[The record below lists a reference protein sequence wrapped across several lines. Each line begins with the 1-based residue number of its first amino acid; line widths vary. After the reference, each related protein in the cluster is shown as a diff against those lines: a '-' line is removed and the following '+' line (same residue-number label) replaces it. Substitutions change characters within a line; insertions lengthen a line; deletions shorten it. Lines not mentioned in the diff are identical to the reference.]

1 MTETENM
8 TETDGMTE
16 ADGITETD
24 GITEM
29 NDSIKTI
36 TIPDTI
42 TVKDLAEQLN
52 ISSIEI
58 IKELM
63 KNGVMATINQ
73 VIDFDTAAIV
83 ISDLGYQA
91 VEKDNNTLDEN
102 QLDDSQDKQGAFKS
116 LRINIQES
124 ADAIPRHPV
133 VTVLGHVDHG
143 KTTLLDNIR
152 QSNIVSSEVGNIT
165 QSIGAYQAK
174 SPDGRL
180 ITFIDTPG
188 HAAFTNMRKRGAQIT
203 DVAIVVIAADDGIM
217 PQTKE
222 VINFIKEAEI
232 PMIAAINKTDL
243 KDISTDRV
251 KQQLMELSLTP
262 EEYGGDLVV
271 VNISA
276 LTGKG
281 IDELL
286 ETTQLIADLQELKAN
301 ISDNA
306 EGIILEARMHKN
318 QGILS
323 TIIIQNGTLHKG
335 DIMITENTYGKVK
348 SMINDRGENIQSAG
362 PSEPII
368 ISGLSEMPKAGE
380 KFKIIKSEKEAKK
393 IIEKANR
400 TQEKDTLK
408 NTAITSE
415 VTSVND
421 NGNEEIKSLNLIIKS
436 DTQGTIEPIL
446 KTIDTFKKEDLTINI
461 IEASIGSINESDVSL
476 ASVSKSAILGF
487 NSRTEIGA
495 EKLAEQ
501 EKVSITTFDIIY
513 DLRESIEILIND
525 VLGPIITTNEV
536 GKLEVR
542 KIFKI
547 DKTEVIAGSY
557 VAEGKINKGDNVK
570 IIRNDEVVGQSKI
583 ANIKRESDDVSEV
596 NAGIECGIKLSNFNN
611 FEENDQI
618 IAFQINEQKREI

>member
-1 MTETENM
+1 M
-8 TETDGMTE
+8 TETDE
-16 ADGITETD
+16 SVQKI
-24 GITEM
+24 I
-29 NDSIKTI
+29 
-36 TIPDTI
+36 IPDTI
-42 TVKDLAEQLN
+42 TVKDLAEHLN

-63 KNGVMATINQ
+63 KNGLMATINQ

-83 ISDLGYQA
+83 IADLGYDA
-91 VEKDNNTLDEN
+91 VEKNKEVEEESQLNDSENKQNT
-102 QLDDSQDKQGAFKS
+102 FKS
-116 LRINIQES
+116 LRVNMKETVG
-124 ADAIPRHPV
+124 ATPRHPV

-143 KTTLLDNIR
+143 KTTLLDKIR
-152 QSNIVSSEVGNIT
+152 ESNIVSSEVGNIT
-165 QSIGAYQAK
+165 QSIAAYQAK

-203 DVAIVVIAADDGIM
+203 DVAIIVIAADDGIM

-222 VINFIKEAEI
+222 VINFIKDADI
-232 PMIAAINKTDL
+232 PMIVAINKTDL
-243 KDISTDRV
+243 KDVSTDRV

-286 ETTQLIADLQELKAN
+286 ETTQLIADLQELKAKT
-301 ISDNA
+301 SDSA

-335 DIMITENTYGKVK
+335 NIIIAENTYGKIK
-348 SMINDRGENIQSAG
+348 SMINDLGENIQSAG

-368 ISGLSEMPKAGE
+368 ISGLSEMPRAGE
-380 KFKIIKSEKEAKK
+380 KFRVIKSEKEAKK
-393 IIEKANR
+393 IIDKANR
-400 TQEKDTLK
+400 IQNKDVQKNSTTL
-408 NTAITSE
+408 SE

-421 NGNEEIKSLNLIIKS
+421 DNIEEIKSINLIIKS
-436 DTQGTIEPIL
+436 DTQGTIEPLL
-446 KTIDTFKKEDLTINI
+446 KTIDTFKKDDLNINI

-501 EKVSITTFDIIY
+501 EQVSISTFDIIY

-525 VLGPIITTNEV
+525 VLGPIITTIEV

-542 KIFKI
+542 KIFKM

-557 VAEGKINKGDNVK
+557 VLEGKINKGDNVK
-570 IIRNDEVVGQSKI
+570 IIRNDEIIDESKI
-583 ANIKRESDDVSEV
+583 ANIKRESDDVTEV
-596 NAGIECGIKLSNFNN
+596 NAGIECGIKLSNFND

-618 IAFQINEQKREI
+618 IAFQVSEQKREI

>member
-1 MTETENM
+1 M
-8 TETDGMTE
+8 TETDE
-16 ADGITETD
+16 SVQKI
-24 GITEM
+24 I
-29 NDSIKTI
+29 
-36 TIPDTI
+36 IPDTI
-42 TVKDLAEQLN
+42 TVKDLAEHLN

-63 KNGVMATINQ
+63 KNGLMATINQ

-83 ISDLGYQA
+83 IADLGYDA
-91 VEKDNNTLDEN
+91 VEKNKEVEEESQLNDSENKQNT
-102 QLDDSQDKQGAFKS
+102 FKS
-116 LRINIQES
+116 LRVNMKETVG
-124 ADAIPRHPV
+124 ATPRHPV

-143 KTTLLDNIR
+143 KTTLLDKIR
-152 QSNIVSSEVGNIT
+152 ESNIVSSEVGNIT
-165 QSIGAYQAK
+165 QSIAAYQAK

-203 DVAIVVIAADDGIM
+203 DVAIIVIAADDGIM

-222 VINFIKEAEI
+222 VINFIKDADI
-232 PMIAAINKTDL
+232 PMIVAINKTDL
-243 KDISTDRV
+243 KDVSTDRV

-286 ETTQLIADLQELKAN
+286 ETTQLIADLQELKAKT
-301 ISDNA
+301 SDSA

-335 DIMITENTYGKVK
+335 NIMIAENTYGKIK
-348 SMINDRGENIQSAG
+348 SMINDLGENIQSAG

-368 ISGLSEMPKAGE
+368 ISGLSEMPRAGE
-380 KFKIIKSEKEAKK
+380 KFRVIKSEKEAKK
-393 IIEKANR
+393 IIDKANR
-400 TQEKDTLK
+400 IQNKDVQKNSTTL
-408 NTAITSE
+408 SE

-421 NGNEEIKSLNLIIKS
+421 DNIEEIKSINLIIKS
-436 DTQGTIEPIL
+436 DTQGTIEPLL
-446 KTIDTFKKEDLTINI
+446 KTIDTFKKDDLNINI

-501 EKVSITTFDIIY
+501 EQVSISTFDIIY

-525 VLGPIITTNEV
+525 VLGPIITTIEV

-542 KIFKI
+542 KIFKM

-557 VAEGKINKGDNVK
+557 VLEGKINKGDNVK
-570 IIRNDEVVGQSKI
+570 IIRNDEIIDESKI
-583 ANIKRESDDVSEV
+583 ANIKRESDDVTEL
-596 NAGIECGIKLSNFNN
+596 NAGIECGIKLSNFND

-618 IAFQINEQKREI
+618 IAFQVSEQKREI

>member
-1 MTETENM
+1 M
-8 TETDGMTE
+8 TETDE
-16 ADGITETD
+16 SVQKI
-24 GITEM
+24 I
-29 NDSIKTI
+29 
-36 TIPDTI
+36 IPDTI
-42 TVKDLAEQLN
+42 TVKDLAEHLN

-63 KNGVMATINQ
+63 KNGLMATINQ

-83 ISDLGYQA
+83 IADLGYDA
-91 VEKDNNTLDEN
+91 VEKNKEVEEESQLNDSENKQNT
-102 QLDDSQDKQGAFKS
+102 FKS
-116 LRINIQES
+116 LRVNMKETVG
-124 ADAIPRHPV
+124 ATPRHPV

-143 KTTLLDNIR
+143 KTTLLDKIR
-152 QSNIVSSEVGNIT
+152 ESNIVSSEVGNIT
-165 QSIGAYQAK
+165 QSIAAYQAK

-203 DVAIVVIAADDGIM
+203 DVAIIVIAADDGIM

-222 VINFIKEAEI
+222 VINFIKDADI
-232 PMIAAINKTDL
+232 PMIVAINKTDL
-243 KDISTDRV
+243 KDVSTDRV

-286 ETTQLIADLQELKAN
+286 ETTQLIADLQELKAKT
-301 ISDNA
+301 SDSA

-335 DIMITENTYGKVK
+335 NIMIAENTYGKIK
-348 SMINDRGENIQSAG
+348 SMINDLGENIQSAG

-368 ISGLSEMPKAGE
+368 ISGLSEMPRAGE
-380 KFKIIKSEKEAKK
+380 KFRVIKSEKEAKK
-393 IIEKANR
+393 IIDKANR
-400 TQEKDTLK
+400 IQNKDVQKNSTTL
-408 NTAITSE
+408 SE

-421 NGNEEIKSLNLIIKS
+421 DNIEEIKSINLIIKS
-436 DTQGTIEPIL
+436 DTQGTIEPLL
-446 KTIDTFKKEDLTINI
+446 KTIDTFKKDDLNINI

-501 EKVSITTFDIIY
+501 EQVSISTFDIIY
-513 DLRESIEILIND
+513 DLREPIEILIND
-525 VLGPIITTNEV
+525 VLGPIITTIEV

-542 KIFKI
+542 KIFKM

-557 VAEGKINKGDNVK
+557 VLEGKINKGDNVK
-570 IIRNDEVVGQSKI
+570 IIRNDEIIDESKI
-583 ANIKRESDDVSEV
+583 ANIKRESDDVTEV
-596 NAGIECGIKLSNFNN
+596 NAGIECGIKLSNFND

-618 IAFQINEQKREI
+618 IAFQVSEQKREI

>member
-1 MTETENM
+1 M
-8 TETDGMTE
+8 TETDE
-16 ADGITETD
+16 SVQKI
-24 GITEM
+24 I
-29 NDSIKTI
+29 
-36 TIPDTI
+36 IPDTI
-42 TVKDLAEQLN
+42 TVKDLAEHLN

-63 KNGVMATINQ
+63 KNGLMATINQ

-83 ISDLGYQA
+83 IADLGYDA
-91 VEKDNNTLDEN
+91 VEKNKEVEEESQLNDSENKQNT
-102 QLDDSQDKQGAFKS
+102 FKS
-116 LRINIQES
+116 LRVNMKETVG
-124 ADAIPRHPV
+124 ATPRHPV

-143 KTTLLDNIR
+143 KTTLLDKIR
-152 QSNIVSSEVGNIT
+152 ESNIVSSEVGNIT
-165 QSIGAYQAK
+165 QSIAAYQAK

-203 DVAIVVIAADDGIM
+203 DVAIIVIAADDGIM

-222 VINFIKEAEI
+222 VINFIKDADI
-232 PMIAAINKTDL
+232 PMIVAINKTDL
-243 KDISTDRV
+243 KDVSTDRV

-286 ETTQLIADLQELKAN
+286 ETTQLIADLQELKAKT
-301 ISDNA
+301 SDSA

-335 DIMITENTYGKVK
+335 NIMIAENTYGKIK
-348 SMINDRGENIQSAG
+348 SMINDLGENIQSAG

-368 ISGLSEMPKAGE
+368 ISGLSEMPRAGE
-380 KFKIIKSEKEAKK
+380 KFRVIKSEKEAKK
-393 IIEKANR
+393 IIDKANR
-400 TQEKDTLK
+400 IQNKDVQKNSTTL
-408 NTAITSE
+408 SE

-421 NGNEEIKSLNLIIKS
+421 DNIEEIKSINLIIKS
-436 DTQGTIEPIL
+436 DTQGTIEPLL
-446 KTIDTFKKEDLTINI
+446 KTIDTFKKDDLNINI

-501 EKVSITTFDIIY
+501 EQVSISTFDIIY

-525 VLGPIITTNEV
+525 VLGPIITTIEV

-542 KIFKI
+542 KIFKM

-557 VAEGKINKGDNVK
+557 VLEGKINKGDNVK
-570 IIRNDEVVGQSKI
+570 IIRNDEIIDESKI
-583 ANIKRESDDVSEV
+583 ANIKRESDDVTEV
-596 NAGIECGIKLSNFNN
+596 NAGIECGIKLSNFND

-618 IAFQINEQKREI
+618 IAFQVSEQKREI

>member
-1 MTETENM
+1 
-8 TETDGMTE
+8 MTE
-16 ADGITETD
+16 ADE
-24 GITEM
+24 
-29 NDSIKTI
+29 SVQKI

-42 TVKDLAEQLN
+42 TVKDLAEHLS

-83 ISDLGYQA
+83 VSDLGYDA
-91 VEKDNNTLDEN
+91 IEKNKEVEDESQLNDSENKQNT
-102 QLDDSQDKQGAFKS
+102 FKS
-116 LRINIQES
+116 LRVNMKETVG
-124 ADAIPRHPV
+124 ATTRHPV

-143 KTTLLDNIR
+143 KTTLLDKIR
-152 QSNIVSSEVGNIT
+152 ESNIVSSEVGNIT
-165 QSIGAYQAK
+165 QSIAAYQAK

-203 DVAIVVIAADDGIM
+203 DVAIIVIAADDGIM

-222 VINFIKEAEI
+222 VINFIKEADI
-232 PMIAAINKTDL
+232 PMIVAINKTDL
-243 KDISTDRV
+243 KDVSTDRV

-286 ETTQLIADLQELKAN
+286 ETTQLIADLQELKAKT
-301 ISDNA
+301 SDSA

-335 DIMITENTYGKVK
+335 NIMITENTYGKVK
-348 SMINDRGENIQSAG
+348 SMINDLGENIQSAG

-368 ISGLSEMPKAGE
+368 ISGLSEMPRAGE
-380 KFKIIKSEKEAKK
+380 KFRVIKSAKEAKK
-393 IIEKANR
+393 IIDKANR
-400 TQEKDTLK
+400 IQDKDVQK
-408 NTAITSE
+408 NSAIISE

-421 NGNEEIKSLNLIIKS
+421 DSTEEIKSINLIIKS
-436 DTQGTIEPIL
+436 DTQGTIEPLL
-446 KTIDTFKKEDLTINI
+446 KTIDTFKKEDLIINI

-525 VLGPIITTNEV
+525 VLGPIITTIEV

-542 KIFKI
+542 KIFKM
-547 DKTEVIAGSY
+547 DKTEAIAGSY
-557 VAEGKINKGDNVK
+557 VLEGKINKGDNVK
-570 IIRNDEVVGQSKI
+570 IIRNDEIIHESKI
-583 ANIKRESDDVSEV
+583 ANIKRESDDVTEV
-596 NAGIECGIKLSNFNN
+596 NAGIECGIKLSNFND

-618 IAFQINEQKREI
+618 IAFQVSEQKREI

>member
-1 MTETENM
+1 M
-8 TETDGMTE
+8 TETDE
-16 ADGITETD
+16 
-24 GITEM
+24 
-29 NDSIKTI
+29 SVQKI

-42 TVKDLAEQLN
+42 TVKDLAEHLS

-83 ISDLGYQA
+83 VSDLGYDA
-91 VEKDNNTLDEN
+91 IEKNKEVEDESQLNDSENKQNT
-102 QLDDSQDKQGAFKS
+102 FKS
-116 LRINIQES
+116 LRVNMKETVG
-124 ADAIPRHPV
+124 ATPRHPV

-143 KTTLLDNIR
+143 KTTLLDKIR
-152 QSNIVSSEVGNIT
+152 ESNIVSSEVGNIT
-165 QSIGAYQAK
+165 QSIAAYQAK

-203 DVAIVVIAADDGIM
+203 DVAIIVIAVDDGIM

-222 VINFIKEAEI
+222 VINFIKEADI
-232 PMIAAINKTDL
+232 PMIVAINKTDL
-243 KDISTDRV
+243 KDVSTDRV

-286 ETTQLIADLQELKAN
+286 ETTQLIADLQELKAKT
-301 ISDNA
+301 SDSA

-335 DIMITENTYGKVK
+335 NIMITENTYGKVK
-348 SMINDRGENIQSAG
+348 SMVNDLGENIQSAG

-380 KFKIIKSEKEAKK
+380 KFRVIKSEKEAKK
-393 IIEKANR
+393 ITDKANR
-400 TQEKDTLK
+400 IQDKDVQK
-408 NTAITSE
+408 NSAIISE

-421 NGNEEIKSLNLIIKS
+421 DSTEEIKSINLIIKS
-436 DTQGTIEPIL
+436 DTQGTIEPLL
-446 KTIDTFKKEDLTINI
+446 KTIDTFKKEDLIINI

-487 NSRTEIGA
+487 NARTEIGA

-525 VLGPIITTNEV
+525 VLGPIITTIEV

-542 KIFKI
+542 KIFKM
-547 DKTEVIAGSY
+547 DKTEAIAGSY
-557 VAEGKINKGDNVK
+557 VLEGKINKGDNVK
-570 IIRNDEVVGQSKI
+570 IIRNDEIIHESKI
-583 ANIKRESDDVSEV
+583 ANIKRESDDVTEV
-596 NAGIECGIKLSNFNN
+596 NAGIECGIKLSNFND

>member
-1 MTETENM
+1 MKKNIQNILICLKKINKEGN
-8 TETDGMTE
+8 MTE
-16 ADGITETD
+16 ADE
-24 GITEM
+24 
-29 NDSIKTI
+29 SVQKI

-42 TVKDLAEQLN
+42 TVKDLAENLS

-83 ISDLGYQA
+83 VSDLGYDA
-91 VEKDNNTLDEN
+91 IENNKEVKDEN
-102 QLDDSQDKQGAFKS
+102 QLNDSEDKRNPFKS
-116 LRINIQES
+116 LRINMKETVG
-124 ADAIPRHPV
+124 AIPRHPV

-143 KTTLLDNIR
+143 KTTLLDKIR

-165 QSIGAYQAK
+165 QSIAAYQAK

-203 DVAIVVIAADDGIM
+203 DVAIIVIAADDGIM

-222 VINFIKEAEI
+222 VINFIKEADI
-232 PMIAAINKTDL
+232 PMIVAINKTDL

-251 KQQLMELSLTP
+251 KQQLMEMSLTP

-286 ETTQLIADLQELKAN
+286 ETTQLIADLQELKAKT
-301 ISDNA
+301 SDSA

-335 DIMITENTYGKVK
+335 NIIIAENTYGKVK
-348 SMINDRGENIQSAG
+348 SMVNDLGENIQSAG

-380 KFKIIKSEKEAKK
+380 KFRVIKSEKEAKK
-393 IIEKANR
+393 IIDRANR
-400 TQEKDTLK
+400 IQDKNVLK
-408 NTAITSE
+408 NSAIISE
-415 VTSVND
+415 VTSVNND
-421 NGNEEIKSLNLIIKS
+421 STTEIKSINLIIKS

-446 KTIDTFKKEDLTINI
+446 KTIDTFKKEDLIINI
-461 IEASIGSINESDVSL
+461 IEAGIGSINESDVSL

-525 VLGPIITTNEV
+525 VLGPIITTIEV

-542 KIFKI
+542 KIFKM
-547 DKTEVIAGSY
+547 DKTEAIAGSY
-557 VAEGKINKGDNVK
+557 VLEGKINKGDNVK
-570 IIRNDEVVGQSKI
+570 IIRNDEIIHESKI
-583 ANIKRESDDVSEV
+583 ANIKRESDDVTEV
-596 NAGIECGIKLSNFNN
+596 NAGIECGIKLSNFND

>member
-1 MTETENM
+1 M
-8 TETDGMTE
+8 TETDE
-16 ADGITETD
+16 SVQKI
-24 GITEM
+24 I
-29 NDSIKTI
+29 
-36 TIPDTI
+36 IPDTI
-42 TVKDLAEQLN
+42 TVKDLAEHLN

-63 KNGVMATINQ
+63 KNGLMATINQ

-83 ISDLGYQA
+83 IADLGYDA
-91 VEKDNNTLDEN
+91 VEKNKEVEEESQLNDSENKQNT
-102 QLDDSQDKQGAFKS
+102 FKS
-116 LRINIQES
+116 LRVNMKETVG
-124 ADAIPRHPV
+124 ATPRHPV

-143 KTTLLDNIR
+143 KTTLLDKIR
-152 QSNIVSSEVGNIT
+152 ESNIVSSEVGNIT
-165 QSIGAYQAK
+165 QSIAAYQAK

-203 DVAIVVIAADDGIM
+203 DVAIIVIAADDGIM

-222 VINFIKEAEI
+222 VINFIKDADI
-232 PMIAAINKTDL
+232 PMIVAINKTDL
-243 KDISTDRV
+243 KDVSTDRV

-286 ETTQLIADLQELKAN
+286 ETTQLIADLQELKAKT
-301 ISDNA
+301 SDSA

-335 DIMITENTYGKVK
+335 NIMIAENTYGKIK
-348 SMINDRGENIQSAG
+348 SMINDLGENIQSAG

-368 ISGLSEMPKAGE
+368 ISGLSEMPRAGE
-380 KFKIIKSEKEAKK
+380 KFRVIKSEKEAKK
-393 IIEKANR
+393 IIDKANR
-400 TQEKDTLK
+400 IQNKDVQKNSTTL
-408 NTAITSE
+408 SE

-421 NGNEEIKSLNLIIKS
+421 DNIEEIKSINLIIKS
-436 DTQGTIEPIL
+436 DTQGTIEPLL
-446 KTIDTFKKEDLTINI
+446 KTIDTFKKDDLNINI

-501 EKVSITTFDIIY
+501 EQVSISTFDIIY

-525 VLGPIITTNEV
+525 VLGPIITTIEV

-542 KIFKI
+542 KIFKM

-557 VAEGKINKGDNVK
+557 VLEGKINKGDNVK
-570 IIRNDEVVGQSKI
+570 IIRNDEIIYESKI
-583 ANIKRESDDVSEV
+583 ANIKRESDDVTEV
-596 NAGIECGIKLSNFNN
+596 NAGIECGIKLSNFND

-618 IAFQINEQKREI
+618 IAFQVSEQKREI

>member
-1 MTETENM
+1 MKKNIQNILICLKKINKEGN
-8 TETDGMTE
+8 MTE
-16 ADGITETD
+16 ADE
-24 GITEM
+24 
-29 NDSIKTI
+29 SVQKI

-42 TVKDLAEQLN
+42 TVKDLAENLS

-83 ISDLGYQA
+83 VSDLGYDA
-91 VEKDNNTLDEN
+91 IENNKEVKDEN
-102 QLDDSQDKQGAFKS
+102 QLNDSEDKRNPFKS
-116 LRINIQES
+116 LRINMKETVG
-124 ADAIPRHPV
+124 AIPRHPV
-133 VTVLGHVDHG
+133 VTVIGHVDHG
-143 KTTLLDNIR
+143 KTTLLDKIR

-165 QSIGAYQAK
+165 QSIAAYQAK

-203 DVAIVVIAADDGIM
+203 DVAIIVIAADDGIM

-222 VINFIKEAEI
+222 VINFIKEADI
-232 PMIAAINKTDL
+232 PMIVAINKTDL

-251 KQQLMELSLTP
+251 KQQLMEMSLTP

-286 ETTQLIADLQELKAN
+286 ETTQLIADLQELKAKT
-301 ISDNA
+301 SDSA

-335 DIMITENTYGKVK
+335 NIIIAENTYGKVK
-348 SMINDRGENIQSAG
+348 SMVNDLGENIQSAG

-380 KFKIIKSEKEAKK
+380 KFRVIKSEKEAKK
-393 IIEKANR
+393 IIDRANR
-400 TQEKDTLK
+400 IQDKNVLK
-408 NTAITSE
+408 NSAIISE
-415 VTSVND
+415 VTSVNND
-421 NGNEEIKSLNLIIKS
+421 STTEIKSINLIIKS

-446 KTIDTFKKEDLTINI
+446 KTIDTFKKEDLIINI
-461 IEASIGSINESDVSL
+461 IEAGIGSINESDVSL

-525 VLGPIITTNEV
+525 VLGPIITTIEV

-542 KIFKI
+542 KIFKM
-547 DKTEVIAGSY
+547 DKTEAIAGSY
-557 VAEGKINKGDNVK
+557 VLEGKINKGDNVK
-570 IIRNDEVVGQSKI
+570 IIRNDEIIHESKI
-583 ANIKRESDDVSEV
+583 ANIKRESDDVTEV
-596 NAGIECGIKLSNFNN
+596 NAGIECGIKLSNFND

>member
-1 MTETENM
+1 
-8 TETDGMTE
+8 MTE
-16 ADGITETD
+16 ADE
-24 GITEM
+24 
-29 NDSIKTI
+29 SVQKI

-42 TVKDLAEQLN
+42 TVKDLAEHLS

-83 ISDLGYQA
+83 VSDLGYDA
-91 VEKDNNTLDEN
+91 IEKNKEVEDESQLNDSENKQNT
-102 QLDDSQDKQGAFKS
+102 FKS
-116 LRINIQES
+116 LRVNMKETVG
-124 ADAIPRHPV
+124 ATTRHPV

-143 KTTLLDNIR
+143 KTTLLDKIR
-152 QSNIVSSEVGNIT
+152 ESNIVSSEVGNIT
-165 QSIGAYQAK
+165 QSIAAYQAK

-203 DVAIVVIAADDGIM
+203 DVAIIVIAADDGIM

-222 VINFIKEAEI
+222 VINFIKEADI
-232 PMIAAINKTDL
+232 PMIVAINKTDL
-243 KDISTDRV
+243 KDVSTDRV

-286 ETTQLIADLQELKAN
+286 ETTQLIADLQELKAKT
-301 ISDNA
+301 SDSA

-335 DIMITENTYGKVK
+335 NIMITENTYGKVK
-348 SMINDRGENIQSAG
+348 SMINDLGENIQSAG

-368 ISGLSEMPKAGE
+368 ISGLSEMPRAGE
-380 KFKIIKSEKEAKK
+380 KFRVIKSAKEAKK
-393 IIEKANR
+393 IIDKANR
-400 TQEKDTLK
+400 IQDKDVQK
-408 NTAITSE
+408 NSAIISE

-421 NGNEEIKSLNLIIKS
+421 DSTEEIKSINLIIKS
-436 DTQGTIEPIL
+436 DTQGTIEPLL
-446 KTIDTFKKEDLTINI
+446 KTIDTFKKEDLIINI

-525 VLGPIITTNEV
+525 VLGPIITTIEV

-542 KIFKI
+542 KIFKM
-547 DKTEVIAGSY
+547 DKTEAIAGSY
-557 VAEGKINKGDNVK
+557 VLEGKINKGDNVK
-570 IIRNDEVVGQSKI
+570 IIRNDEIIHESKI
-583 ANIKRESDDVSEV
+583 ANIKRESDDVTEV
-596 NAGIECGIKLSNFNN
+596 NAGIECGIKLSNFND

-618 IAFQINEQKREI
+618 VAFQINEQKREI